1 MITVYNQGMR
11 RIIRRILVII
21 PAVALE
27 GVWIYALLTWI
38 RPWAG
43 IIEIVLSFLSVL
55 FVFYLLTK
63 HDEDTYKIL
72 WLLIILVSPLIGAVL
87 YLLFGNK
94 RTTWPLRR
102 ALRKNPLA
110 KSVYAESVD
119 VIKAIRDENPRLAGT
134 FKYIEDISGL
144 GTCFNGKVKY
154 YPLGDDMFPDMLD
167 AIKSAKHF
175 ILIEYFIIEE
185 GVMWN
190 TMVDL
195 LSLKAEEGVTVKVL
209 YDDFGSLT
217 TYSGKEVK
225 KLWERGIECVPF
237 NPLIFIK
244 GTLNYRDHRKML
256 VIDNRVVFSGGINLA
271 DEYINAKVKHG
282 HWKDIGFSLEGRA
295 VENYTRMF
303 MQFWN
308 AFAAT
313 PLKDDILIA
322 YEKSENPDDGYVL
335 SYYDSPLRGKAA
347 SNELFIELLSE
358 AKDYAWF
365 YTPYLILGD
374 RLLDAFTRASARGV
388 DVRIIMPGIPDKKIV
403 YRISRSF
410 YTVLLRAGVKIYE
423 YTPGFVHAKASIV
436 DDEICSIGTVN
447 LDYRSLFLH
456 FENNSL
462 FYRSS
467 ILDDLKK
474 DYLETQDKCRTVIL
488 GKSFKVSFFRWI
500 VDGILRIIAPL
511 C

>member
-1 MITVYNQGMR
+1 MS

-27 GVWIYALLTWI
+27 VLWIYALLTWI

-43 IIEIVLSFLSVL
+43 LIETILSFLSVL

-72 WLLIILVSPLIGAVL
+72 WLLIILVSPLIGAGL

-94 RTTWPLRR
+94 RTTWPLKR
-102 ALRKNPLA
+102 ALRKNPLP
-110 KSVYAESVD
+110 KYENKGSED
-119 VIKAIRDENPRLAGT
+119 VLMKIGEDNPRLAHT
-134 FKYIEDISGL
+134 FSYIETISGL
-144 GTCFNGKVKY
+144 KSCVNEKVKY
-154 YPLGDDMFPDMLD
+154 YPLGDDMFADMLS
-167 AIKSAKHF
+167 AIKKAEKF
-175 ILIEYFIIEE
+175 IFVEYFIIEE
-185 GVMWN
+185 GLMWN
-190 TMVDL
+190 TMVEL
-195 LSLKAEEGVTVKVL
+195 LEEKAKSGVTVKVL
-209 YDDFGSLT
+209 YDDFGSIT

-225 KLWERGIECVPF
+225 KLWTMGIECVPF

-256 VIDNRVVFSGGINLA
+256 IIDNKVVFSGGINLA
-271 DEYINAKVKHG
+271 DEYINKKVKYG
-282 HWKDIGFSLEGRA
+282 HWKDIGFKLEGKA
-295 VENYTRMF
+295 VANYTAMF

-313 PLKDDILIA
+313 PLENDILICNDSA
-322 YEKSENPDDGYVL
+322 EDMQDGYIL
-335 SYYDSPLRGKAA
+335 SYYDSPLKSKAA
-347 SNELFIELLSE
+347 SNELFIELLSQ
-358 AKDYAWF
+358 AKDRAWF

-374 RLLDAFTRASARGV
+374 RLLDAFTRASSRGV

-410 YTVLLRAGVKIYE
+410 YTVLLKAGVRIFE
-423 YTPGFVHAKASIV
+423 YTPGFVHAKASII
-436 DDEICSIGTVN
+436 DDEVCTIGTVN

-462 FYRSS
+462 FYKSS
-467 ILDDLKK
+467 IHTALEK
-474 DYLETQDKCRTVIL
+474 DYLETEEKCQEVIL
-488 GKSFKVSFFRWI
+488 GESFKTSFFRWL
-500 VDGILRIIAPL
+500 VDGVLRIIAPL